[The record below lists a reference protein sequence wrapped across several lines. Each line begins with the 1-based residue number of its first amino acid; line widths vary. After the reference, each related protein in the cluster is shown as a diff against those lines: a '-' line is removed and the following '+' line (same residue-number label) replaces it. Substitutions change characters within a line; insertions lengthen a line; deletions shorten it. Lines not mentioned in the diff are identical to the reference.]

1 LEQNSGL
8 LSRKYAG
15 FTRGSVIFIGLNSQS
30 WVFGPLNEDV
40 AATCRTD
47 WIYEIDG
54 ARSQKELS
62 SGVFFAG
69 VNVTAVETI
78 MAKRLYLTAI
88 ENIALS
94 LVFLV
99 MNERRF
105 NRSLAE
111 YLSIAAKLPPLKAL
125 LQKVNELLKEMHQ
138 KSNDAG
144 VPLPL
149 ICRFQAGDERY
160 ELEDYP
166 REISR
171 ETLRLALAISGM
183 RPPRRRAKSF

>member
-1 LEQNSGL
+1 MAIWTSQTRTWLQL
-8 LSRKYAG
+8 VARIG
-15 FTRGSVIFIGLNSQS
+15 F
-30 WVFGPLNEDV
+30 NE
-40 AATCRTD
+40 
-47 WIYEIDG
+47 IEG
-54 ARSQKELS
+54 ERSQKELP
-62 SGVFFAG
+62 SGVFLAG

-78 MAKRLYLTAI
+78 MAKRLYLTAM

-99 MNERRF
+99 MKERRF

-125 LQKVNELLKEMHQ
+125 LQKVNELLKERHQ

-149 ICRFQAGDERY
+149 ICRFKAGDERY

>member
-1 LEQNSGL
+1 MQLVA
-8 LSRKYAG
+8 RIG
-15 FTRGSVIFIGLNSQS
+15 FN
-30 WVFGPLNEDV
+30 
-40 AATCRTD
+40 
-47 WIYEIDG
+47 EIDG

-166 REISR
+166 REIFG
-171 ETLRLALAISGM
+171 ETIRTALTVSGM
-183 RPPRRRAKSF
+183 RLPRAKRAKPF

>member
-1 LEQNSGL
+1 
-8 LSRKYAG
+8 
-15 FTRGSVIFIGLNSQS
+15 
-30 WVFGPLNEDV
+30 
-40 AATCRTD
+40 
-47 WIYEIDG
+47 
-54 ARSQKELS
+54 
-62 SGVFFAG
+62 
-69 VNVTAVETI
+69 

-111 YLSIAAKLPPLKAL
+111 YLSIAAKLPALKAL
-125 LQKVNELLKEMHQ
+125 LQMVNELLEERHQ
-138 KSNDAG
+138 KSNDTG

-149 ICRFQAGDERY
+149 ICRFKAGDERY

-171 ETLRLALAISGM
+171 ETLRMALAISGM

>member
-1 LEQNSGL
+1 
-8 LSRKYAG
+8 
-15 FTRGSVIFIGLNSQS
+15 
-30 WVFGPLNEDV
+30 
-40 AATCRTD
+40 
-47 WIYEIDG
+47 
-54 ARSQKELS
+54 
-62 SGVFFAG
+62 
-69 VNVTAVETI
+69 

-149 ICRFQAGDERY
+149 ICRFQAATSDMNLKTILAKFPVKLFGWHW
-160 ELEDYP
+160 
-166 REISR
+166 
-171 ETLRLALAISGM
+171 RLAACARHVEELSPSNYYLAI
-183 RPPRRRAKSF
+183 RNKTF